1 MMNSETVKNELRIQL
16 ANEITMGEEVRFY
29 QGTAL
34 SLRRLLCGLNKYC
47 SSQERGKR
55 GWELNF

>member
-34 SLRRLLCGLNKYC
+34 SLRRLLCGLNKYG
-47 SSQERGKR
+47 SSQERGKW